1 MTMKFDDAFE
11 KLIGHEGGF
20 TESPKDP
27 GNWTGGKVGVGI
39 CKGTKFG
46 ISAKS
51 YPDLDIKNLTL
62 EQAKSIYRRDFWE
75 KCWTDKLPECVRF
88 DVFDAAVNSGVR
100 QAGKFV
106 QLAAGMDGQEVD
118 GMIGSN
124 SIKAVAKIDP
134 QVLDKRISGY
144 RLKYMASLKIWPDFG
159 RGWAARIATNLI
171 ED

>member
-1 MTMKFDDAFE
+1 MNFDQSFKA
-11 KLIGHEGGF
+11 LIGHEGGF
-20 TESPKDP
+20 TDNQKDP
-27 GNWTGGKVGVGI
+27 GNWTGGKVGSGI

-62 EQAKSIYRRDFWE
+62 EQAKSIYRSDFWD

-106 QLAAGMDGQEVD
+106 QQAAGMTGPEVD

-124 SIKAVAKIDP
+124 SLKAVAKIDP
-134 QVLDKRISGY
+134 QTLDKRISGY
-144 RLKYMASLKIWPDFG
+144 RLKYMASLKIWPDFA
-159 RGWAARIATNLI
+159 RGWANRIANNLI